1 MKKRILTVL
10 LAVCMVFAL
19 GTVTALAADEG
30 FPDAGENGV
39 ITLTKDITVS
49 GNETLNLTQNS
60 LKTNGYSITVTG
72 TLTVT
77 GTGSVT
83 NDVAPTEDDV
93 KGIFI
98 VNGGTLNIQSGTF
111 ETAGAEVIRV
121 NKGTANVS
129 GGTFKCTATDVSSF
143 NERVMFMVSGS
154 ESMLNFT
161 AGTIDADSLE
171 SNKQHGLYGVYPANG
186 ATVVLG
192 TLGGGNQPT
201 IKTDFSAIALN
212 NTTSEPASKVTV
224 NSGYY
229 ESGLDRG
236 NTLKENCVIYLPG
249 QCEFVI
255 NGGTFVTA
263 DTDASVISIP
273 YPGFGVDL
281 DINNGTFNAST
292 GNAIVKTWGV
302 KLSTANNATP
312 NNVSISGGKFTSGS
326 TFADFNE
333 NEKLDDFITGGTFKT
348 KAGDADTSVKDYI
361 PDDVSMK
368 FDEESGNVVVD
379 DTTTVATV
387 DGVGYPS
394 LQAAIAAAEEGDTV
408 NITADEITVDLSEL
422 ANSQGYYNIEKN
434 ITINGNGC
442 VFKATSTVTGEDGQ
456 GHIFVVKSKATLKNF
471 EIDGSEQLV
480 RYGIQAY
487 GSGAD
492 VTIDNVYAHDC
503 YAYGFLANN
512 GAELTIEYGKT
523 ADNGWGGVNA
533 DTNGGA
539 SKLVIEDGDFE
550 ENCSVVVENGKDDVY
565 STDVELKGGYY
576 KNIQVKTAKTDVEI
590 SGGSYTAI
598 IGSDDPDYEPDGDDV
613 AVTGGKFKTSVDEFV
628 DGSEYPYEAVSAAG
642 IYSYHTTLNAA
653 LTAAGQNGE
662 VNYLRTGTTWDVT
675 LYYDKDVQTK
685 IEVPDDYVFTLPGGT
700 FEGKKI
706 EGWKYGSE
714 VFEPGDRDTITSDR
728 TYYVILRNGE
738 FDIVIDS
745 KIEHGDISTNVNSA
759 DKGDTVYIYVDP
771 DTGYVLDDID
781 VYYGYNYR
789 NSVKVSYVRN
799 NTYRFEMPNA
809 DVYITAT
816 FKANGM
822 PFVDVHRTQW
832 FYDSIYY
839 VWSNDMM
846 EGDSATTFNP
856 DGTMTRAMFWAV
868 LGRMDGQTITGTNWV
883 EQARNWAMREGVS
896 DGTNP
901 NDYVTREQ
909 MVTML
914 WRYAGEKNG
923 SANLNRY
930 TDSGS
935 VSGYAVEA
943 MRWAIGNGVIQGVT
957 STTLAPKANATR
969 AECATIFMRFDKM

>member
-10 LAVCMVFAL
+10 LAVCLVFAL

-30 FPDAGENGV
+30 FPAAGEDGV
-39 ITLTKDITVS
+39 ITLNKDIIVS
-49 GNETLNLTQNS
+49 GIETLNLSQNS
-60 LKTNGYSITVTG
+60 LVTKGHSITVTG

-83 NDVAPTEDDV
+83 NDVAPTNDDGKTDV

-98 VNGGTLNIQSGTF
+98 VDDGGTLNIQSGTF

-129 GGTFKCTATDVSSF
+129 GGTFKCTAADVSLF
-143 NERVMFMVSGS
+143 NERVMFMVIGS
-154 ESMLNFT
+154 ESKLNFT

-192 TLGGGNQPT
+192 SAGGGNEPE
-201 IKTDFSAIALN
+201 IYTDFSAIALN
-212 NTTSEPASKVTV
+212 NTTSDPATTVTI

-229 ESGLDRG
+229 KSGLNG
-236 NTLKENCVIYLPG
+236 GSALKENCVIYLPG
-249 QCEFVI
+249 ECNFVI

-263 DTDASVISIP
+263 DTNANVISIP
-273 YPGFGVDL
+273 YPGFNVDL
-281 DINNGTFNAST
+281 SINGGTFNAST
-292 GNAIVKTWGV
+292 GNAVIKTWGV
-302 KLSTANNATP
+302 GLPAADSNEP
-312 NNVSISGGKFTSGS
+312 NIISIADGEFISGN
-326 TFADFNE
+326 TFADFDSKE
-333 NEKLDDFITGGTFKT
+333 VHDDFITGGTFSNVNDT
-348 KAGDADTSVKDYI
+348 NFDSYLAPGLEIDEDGD
-361 PDDVSMK
+361 
-368 FDEESGNVVVD
+368 VVVGD
-379 DTTTVATV
+379 DAVAQV
-387 DGVGYPS
+387 
-394 LQAAIAAAEEGDTV
+394 GDTV
-408 NITADEITVDLSEL
+408 YTDLQEAINAAQNGPDKTVEILKDFDVDLTNGTNKNGIYTITGNITIDGNNRTIKATGTPTSDVHVFVVSGSANAKIIDL
-422 ANSQGYYNIEKN
+422 N
-434 ITINGNGC
+434 INGNGI
-442 VFKATSTVTGEDGQ
+442 A
-456 GHIFVVKSKATLKNF
+456 H
-471 EIDGSEQLV
+471 
-480 RYGIQAY
+480 YGIQAS
-487 GSGAD
+487 GSSAKLELDD
-492 VTIDNVYAHDC
+492 VEAYAC
-503 YAYGFLANN
+503 EAYGVFSNN
-512 GAELTIEYGKT
+512 GATVNAANLRTHGNE
-523 ADNGWGGVNA
+523 WGGVNVDHGSTFTMKSGYLA
-533 DTNGGA
+533 DR
-539 SKLVIEDGDFE
+539 F
-550 ENCSVVVENGKDDVY
+550 SVVVD
-565 STDVELKGGYY
+565 GGTTTKNNVVNLTGGTYN
-576 KNIQVKTAKTDVEI
+576 NIQIKTEQSDVNI
-590 SGGSYTAI
+590 SGGTYNDI
-598 IGSDDPDYEPDGDDV
+598 V
-613 AVTGGKFKTSVDEFV
+613 GGNATDTNRYILN
-628 DGSEYPYEAVSAAG
+628 GTEA
-642 IYSYHTTLNAA
+642 
-653 LTAAGQNGE
+653 
-662 VNYLRTGTTWDVT
+662 DVT
-675 LYYDKDVQTK
+675 
-685 IEVPDDYVFTLPGGT
+685 GGT
-700 FEGKKI
+700 FEENVNRFARVDYVVVGSDYSYFGTLNNALAAAGVGDSIDYLGNSSFYTVEFVYEKGVSDTYEVPRNNYIELPGGKYDGKEI
-706 EGWKYGSE
+706 AGWTRGS
-714 VFEPGDRDTITSDR
+714 VTYKVGDDVRVDR
-728 TYYVILRNGE
+728 NMTFYVVLKDGE

>member
-1 MKKRILTVL
+1 MKKRILTAL
-10 LAVCMVFAL
+10 LVVCMVFAL

-368 FDEESGNVVVD
+368 FDEETGNVVVD

>member
-368 FDEESGNVVVD
+368 FDEETGNVVVD